1 MAATAIAEQRVV
13 GAYVREGDTQFTT
26 LTETASDPTNMN
38 TVVMSAGR
46 CLVLFHNS
54 DGANPYW
61 VTVDASDDPYGRST
75 NITEQNI
82 PANGWAAYLFE
93 PRGWEQA
100 LGGRNLLIDTENVA
114 IKMIAIPV

>member
-1 MAATAIAEQRVV
+1 MAATAIAEQTVV

-26 LTETASDPTNMN
+26 LTETAGDPTNMN
-38 TVVMSAGR
+38 TVVMGTGR

-75 NITEQNI
+75 NITEQDI
-82 PANGWAAYLFE
+82 AATGWAAYFFE
-93 PRGWEQA
+93 ARGWEQT
-100 LGGRNLLIDTENVA
+100 LGGRNLLIDTENAAVM
-114 IKMIAIPV
+114 IIAIPV